1 MMMMPRDEGQW
12 AGSGGNTTAD
22 GRGLV
27 NQGEIGVGVTVIIM
41 IVDVMGVWRQ
51 QRMKESLV
59 AVCQ

>member
-12 AGSGGNTTAD
+12 ADSGGNTTTD

-41 IVDVMGVWRQ
+41 IVDVMGGGDNCV
-51 QRMKESLV
+51 
-59 AVCQ
+59 